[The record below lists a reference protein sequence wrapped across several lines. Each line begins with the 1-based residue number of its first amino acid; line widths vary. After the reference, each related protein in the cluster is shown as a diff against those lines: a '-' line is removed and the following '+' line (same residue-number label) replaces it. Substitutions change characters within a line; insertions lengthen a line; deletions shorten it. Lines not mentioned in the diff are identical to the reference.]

1 MEFVITGQAAKHF
14 YPCQHGTAAALIYS
28 TPVAAITGHQPSSD
42 EQNQVDKP
50 PDPESSQG
58 QQLPDSCSSVPQ
70 TEAVDAEASQ
80 EEGVEQRGYKVVS
93 GVPARREEMSA
104 S

>member
-1 MEFVITGQAAKHF
+1 MEFVISRRAAKHF
-14 YPCQHGTAAALIYS
+14 YPCQHGTAAVLVYS
-28 TPVAAITGHQPSSD
+28 TPVAAITGHQASSD

-58 QQLPDSCSSVPQ
+58 QQLPDGCSSVPQ
-70 TEAVDAEASQ
+70 TEPVDAKTSQ

-93 GVPARREEMSA
+93 GVLYTRLILS
-104 S
+104 